1 MMRHVLKPLAVAVAA
16 CACCSC
22 ARTESENFNE
32 IEDKA
37 LDIWVSSNAPDAEP
51 LGDTGMYY
59 EVIKALPDGSATKV
73 DVRGRWV
80 DVEYVIR
87 DLNGD
92 IVYNRNEAT
101 ARLLGTFT
109 KYTHYIPDR
118 LYIASRQDL
127 SDIPSGIY
135 QAITEITPGETW
147 RVYIPSRLA
156 FASYGIQTSTGYG
169 GQQALESDVPVIL
182 DSLRIVNIVDNPQ
195 SEGRQA
201 IEEFVTASRPVG
213 WGKPLN
219 DTVREGLYM
228 DILARPNPGDTV
240 PLNQSANIYYRCGF
254 LDGHLIDSNIDT
266 VLYNRFGTVRSSD
279 ITSPIR
285 VTRMST
291 DPNNANQM
299 PAKVFYAILPD
310 LCYGDSVRIAVPSE
324 YGYYRQYMYPDKSSS
339 MWSSS
344 ATFTFDFTYQYKDYT
359 TEDTDYFFASST
371 YYMPYSTS
379 SGTTVPVAEIKPYTP
394 LIYEFVVQKPES

>member
-1 MMRHVLKPLAVAVAA
+1 M
-16 CACCSC
+16 
-22 ARTESENFNE
+22 
-32 IEDKA
+32 
-37 LDIWVSSNAPDAEP
+37 
-51 LGDTGMYY
+51 
-59 EVIKALPDGSATKV
+59 

-92 IVYNRNEAT
+92 IVYNRNEET

-201 IEEFVTASRPVG
+201 IEEFVTASRPEG

-279 ITSPIR
+279 VTSPIR

-359 TEDTDYFFASST
+359 TEDTDYFFRLLYLLYALFHLFGHYCTGSGNQALYAVDIRVRRAEAGVLTVRRMNDRRRLCQIESIRFRMAQPFRCRSRQAER
-371 YYMPYSTS
+371 Y
-379 SGTTVPVAEIKPYTP
+379 SGTGGGPCRTESMPMVIRRVAVGRYRP
-394 LIYEFVVQKPES
+394 LFSP